1 MAIDLHDVLIAR
13 DRPISVNARHRTVRA
28 VHGVFSSQPFEDIAD
43 RVVHES
49 LGIGRIQMIQGE
61 GEGASTRGGARAWT
75 ASDHDVLPFNA
86 VIPVWPRSDHPSA

>member
-13 DRPISVNARHRTVRA
+13 DRPITVDARHRTVRS
-28 VHGVFSSQPFEDIAD
+28 VHGVFVSQPFEDVAD

-49 LGIGRIQMIQGE
+49 LRIGRIQTLQGE

-75 ASDHDVLPFNA
+75 ASDHDVLPFNP
-86 VIPVWPRSDHPSA
+86 VIPPWPPPHHPTA